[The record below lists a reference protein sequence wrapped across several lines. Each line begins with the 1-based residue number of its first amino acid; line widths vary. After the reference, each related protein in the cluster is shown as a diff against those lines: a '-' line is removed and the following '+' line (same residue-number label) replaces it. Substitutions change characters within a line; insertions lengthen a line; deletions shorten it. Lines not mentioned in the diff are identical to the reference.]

1 LPSDPQIP
9 WSVRLWKGPLKWL
22 GNLAMVGGIV
32 GMALHYMRFGPKK
45 EEPIPPDASPK
56 DERRDD
62 GGRV

>member
-1 LPSDPQIP
+1 
-9 WSVRLWKGPLKWL
+9 
-22 GNLAMVGGIV
+22 MVGGIV

-62 GGRV
+62 GRRV